1 MLTKEINTKSKN
13 TVGGHIFK
21 QMLEDKN
28 AISTHLKNGGKLSD
42 LKDKFKFA
50 KPLPIKGK

>member
-1 MLTKEINTKSKN
+1 VLTKKINTKSKN
-13 TVGGHIFK
+13 TIGGHIFK

-50 KPLPIKGK
+50 TPLQIKGK

>member
-1 MLTKEINTKSKN
+1 MIIKEVNTKSKN
-13 TVGGHIFK
+13 TIGGHIFK

-50 KPLPIKGK
+50 KPLSIKRK